1 MERSLEFFSKI
12 GVNIGQ
18 EIGKLCKYLP
28 TYFFDY
34 KELKTTEFYI
44 DAKSDTEWFLLP
56 EPFKIWNVIEFK
68 NGKMEKWGEQNITI
82 ENNQVG
88 FIPDIIVDNFDF
100 YHYGDGFIIRKQD
113 TPITLKIEWYGIDKN
128 YENLDPLVA
137 IEFRNLM
144 MNLRLRNIEYIFDC
158 IKRIKEIYG
167 NIPAQNINK
176 TNVVVHQIFE
186 GDEWVF

>member
-34 KELKTTEFYI
+34 KELKTTEFHI
-44 DAKSDTEWFLLP
+44 DAINDTEWFLLP

-82 ENNQVG
+82 ENTQVD
-88 FIPDIIVDNFDF
+88 FIPDTIVDHFDF

-113 TPITLKIEWYGIDKN
+113 VPITLRIEWYGIDKK